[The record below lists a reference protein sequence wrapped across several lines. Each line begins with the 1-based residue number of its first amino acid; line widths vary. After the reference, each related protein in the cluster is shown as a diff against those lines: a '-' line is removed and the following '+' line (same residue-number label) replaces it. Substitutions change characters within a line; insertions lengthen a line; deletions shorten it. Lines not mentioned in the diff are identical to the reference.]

1 MSISI
6 NCKKKMNSMVFW
18 IRLKHMKKTLISLLS
33 AVFLWTLQI
42 SASDTTQYL
51 HCTYKNDSLEK
62 NFYWS
67 ITSDDKIQR
76 WTSGEPIA
84 VMNSLVMNDQ
94 KNVAWNEI
102 GNPLSIFVL
111 DKKTMRQSGT
121 LLSNENKILDRWVSE
136 CKYLDEDQFLKME

>member
-1 MSISI
+1 M
-6 NCKKKMNSMVFW
+6 KNSDYC
-18 IRLKHMKKTLISLLS
+18 S
-33 AVFLWTLQI
+33 
-42 SASDTTQYL
+42 
-51 HCTYKNDSLEK
+51 YKNDSLEK

-76 WTSGEPIA
+76 WASGKPID

-102 GNPLSIFVL
+102 GNPLGIFVL

>member
-1 MSISI
+1 
-6 NCKKKMNSMVFW
+6 MVFW
-18 IRLKHMKKTLISLLS
+18 IRLKHMKKTLISVIS
-33 AVFLWTLQI
+33 VVILWTLQI

-51 HCTYKNDSLEK
+51 HCSYKNDALEK

-67 ITSDDKIQR
+67 ITSEDKIQR
-76 WTSGEPIA
+76 WVSGEPIA

-102 GNPLSIFVL
+102 GNPLGIFVL

-136 CKYLDEDQFLKME
+136 CKYLNEDQFLKME

>member
-1 MSISI
+1 MF
-6 NCKKKMNSMVFW
+6 FW
-18 IRLKHMKKTLISLLS
+18 IRLKHMKKTLISVIS
-33 AVFLWTLQI
+33 VVILWTLQI

-51 HCTYKNDSLEK
+51 HCSYKNDALEK

-67 ITSDDKIQR
+67 ITSEDKIQR
-76 WTSGEPIA
+76 WVSGEPIA

-102 GNPLSIFVL
+102 GNPLGIFVL

-136 CKYLDEDQFLKME
+136 CKYLNEDQFLKME

>member
-6 NCKKKMNSMVFW
+6 NCKKMMNSMVFW
-18 IRLKHMKKTLISLLS
+18 IRLKHMKKTLISLIS

-51 HCTYKNDSLEK
+51 HCTYQNDSLER

-67 ITSDDKIQR
+67 ITADDKIQR
-76 WTSGEPIA
+76 WASGEPID

-102 GNPLSIFVL
+102 GNPLGIFVL

-136 CKYLDEDQFLKME
+136 CKYLNEDQFLKME

>member
-1 MSISI
+1 
-6 NCKKKMNSMVFW
+6 MVFW
-18 IRLKHMKKTLISLLS
+18 IRLKHMKKTLISVIS
-33 AVFLWTLQI
+33 VVILWTLQI
-42 SASDTTQYL
+42 SASDTTLYL
-51 HCTYKNDSLEK
+51 HCSYKNDPLEK

-67 ITSDDKIQR
+67 ITSEDKIQR
-76 WTSGEPIA
+76 WVSGEPIA

-136 CKYLDEDQFLKME
+136 CKYLNEDQFLKME

>member
-1 MSISI
+1 
-6 NCKKKMNSMVFW
+6 
-18 IRLKHMKKTLISLLS
+18 MKKTSISLISILILLLS
-33 AVFLWTLQI
+33 QI

-51 HCTYKNDSLEK
+51 HCSYKNDSLEK

-67 ITSDDKIQR
+67 ITSKDKIQR
-76 WTSGEPIA
+76 WVSGEPIA

-94 KNVAWNEI
+94 KNIAWNEI
-102 GNPLSIFVL
+102 GDPLGIFVL

-136 CKYLDEDQFLKME
+136 CKYLNQDQFLKME

>member
-1 MSISI
+1 
-6 NCKKKMNSMVFW
+6 MVFW
-18 IRLKHMKKTLISLLS
+18 IRLKHMKKTLISVIS
-33 AVFLWTLQI
+33 VVILWTLQI

-51 HCTYKNDSLEK
+51 HCSFKNDAIEK

-67 ITSDDKIQR
+67 ITSEDKIQR
-76 WTSGEPIA
+76 WVSGEPIA

-102 GNPLSIFVL
+102 GNPLGIFVL

>member
-1 MSISI
+1 
-6 NCKKKMNSMVFW
+6 MVFW
-18 IRLKHMKKTLISLLS
+18 IRLKHMKKTLISVIS
-33 AVFLWTLQI
+33 VVMLWTLQI

-51 HCTYKNDSLEK
+51 HCSYKNDALEK

-67 ITSDDKIQR
+67 ITSEDKIQR
-76 WTSGEPIA
+76 WVSGEPIA

-102 GNPLSIFVL
+102 GNPLGIFVL

-136 CKYLDEDQFLKME
+136 CKYLNEDQFLKME

>member
-1 MSISI
+1 
-6 NCKKKMNSMVFW
+6 MVFW
-18 IRLKHMKKTLISLLS
+18 IRLKHMKKTLISVIS
-33 AVFLWTLQI
+33 VVILWTLQI

-51 HCTYKNDSLEK
+51 HCSYKNDALEK

-67 ITSDDKIQR
+67 ITSEDKIQR
-76 WTSGEPIA
+76 WVSGEPIA

-136 CKYLDEDQFLKME
+136 CKYLNEDQFLKME

>member
-1 MSISI
+1 MI
-6 NCKKKMNSMVFW
+6 FW
-18 IRLKHMKKTLISLLS
+18 IRLKHMKKTLISLIS
-33 AVFLWTLQI
+33 AVLLWTLQI

-51 HCTYKNDSLEK
+51 HCTYKNDSLEE

-76 WTSGEPIA
+76 WASGKPID

-102 GNPLSIFVL
+102 GNPLGIFVL

-136 CKYLDEDQFLKME
+136 CKYLNEDQFLKME

>member
-1 MSISI
+1 
-6 NCKKKMNSMVFW
+6 MVFW
-18 IRLKHMKKTLISLLS
+18 IRLKHMKKTLISLIS

-51 HCTYKNDSLEK
+51 HCSYKNDSLEE

-67 ITSDDKIQR
+67 ITSDNKIQR
-76 WTSGEPIA
+76 WGSGEPID

-102 GNPLSIFVL
+102 GNPFGIFVL

-136 CKYLDEDQFLKME
+136 CKYLNEDQFLKME